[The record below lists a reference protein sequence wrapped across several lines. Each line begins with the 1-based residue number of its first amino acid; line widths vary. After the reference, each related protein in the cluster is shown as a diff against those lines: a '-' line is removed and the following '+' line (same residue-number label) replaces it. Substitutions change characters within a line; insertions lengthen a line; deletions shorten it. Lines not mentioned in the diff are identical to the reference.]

1 MGRSLRPIFNFHP
14 NFTVMKKKNKRRKK
28 DDDHISPYKSY
39 SDGNII
45 KRICKWP
52 GKVVSQHLKFS
63 NVKRSWV
70 ILTPIWSTISLLIFG
85 IQYSVTSILRVK
97 HGKLFSGLI
106 VTWLT
111 FSMLVLIN
119 RPFTFE
125 ELSLLTT
132 ESWSFVKAIFTEE
145 KADFNSFFSALIRP
159 QSIGL
164 FVISIVFFISANIQV
179 IASWFEKWTHED
191 PNHSGSDLVYLIL
204 REYAP
209 LSNRFMVIY
218 FDTAVIFLIG
228 AGFLYFNDYLA
239 AIYLFTAATINFFYE
254 SGKTI
259 ENSTL
264 PM

>member
-1 MGRSLRPIFNFHP
+1 MGRSKRLIFNFHS
-14 NFTVMKKKNKRRKK
+14 NFTVMKKKNKRYKK
-28 DDDHISPYKSY
+28 KNDDLSPHKSY
-39 SDGNII
+39 SDGSII
-45 KRICKWP
+45 KRIYKWP

-70 ILTPIWSTISLLIFG
+70 ILTPIWSVISLLIFG

-125 ELSLLTT
+125 ELSLLAT

-145 KADFNSFFSALIRP
+145 KVDFNSFFSALIRP
-159 QSIGL
+159 QSSGL
-164 FVISIVFFISANIQV
+164 FIISLLFVLSASIQIV
-179 IASWFEKWTHED
+179 ASWFGKWTHED
-191 PNHSGSDLVYLIL
+191 PYHSGSDLIYLAL

-209 LSNRFMVIY
+209 VSERYMVTVFEPALLI
-218 FDTAVIFLIG
+218 LIG
-228 AGFLYFNDYLA
+228 TGFLYFEDWLA
-239 AIYLFTAATINFFYE
+239 SIYVFCAATIIAAYE
-254 SGKTI
+254 SAKSI
-259 ENSTL
+259 ERSTL